1 MEFDPETTLRAAGG
15 GVARD
20 AFSPGGDNKAG
31 AARTP
36 SQQLVSASSP
46 KSGHSSA
53 LRRRLFDA
61 NNAKAQASTGG
72 GDAAVRMDVADWE
85 GSGEVA
91 PRPRFEP
98 SGGVADVTELS
109 AAYQSAAVGS
119 GGGEGEEEYSE
130 DDYTDEAF

>member
-1 MEFDPETTLRAAGG
+1 MEFDPETTLRVAGG
-15 GVARD
+15 GAARD

-36 SQQLVSASSP
+36 SQQVVSASSP
-46 KSGHSSA
+46 KSNHSSA

-61 NNAKAQASTGG
+61 SNAKAQASS
-72 GDAAVRMDVADWE
+72 DAAVRMDVADWE
-85 GSGEVA
+85 GNGEVA